1 MKILSI
7 TPGKGKLYEI
17 TLEDEQKL
25 WLHADLVQSE
35 FLRPG
40 DDLSEERIAALKARA
55 AEHRAYEYALYLR
68 RRTPFWPRSK
78 S

>member
-25 WLHADLVQSE
+25 WLHADLVPSE

-40 DDLSEERIAALKARA
+40 DDLDEERINAWTMEQSKKLWGT
-55 AEHRAYEYALYLR
+55 LNN
-68 RRTPFWPRSK
+68 RTY
-78 S
+78 

>member
-40 DDLSEERIAALKARA
+40 DDLDEERITGLRRQA
-55 AEHRAYEYALYLR
+55 AE
-68 RRTPFWPRSK
+68 SQ
-78 S
+78 